1 MSFELDPDLS
11 TTKAVRRVARKRL
24 DRALELLA
32 SIDAG
37 EADAIEEAVHDV
49 RKRCKEVRSLARL
62 IRPTIGD
69 AAFDSFNSAVREAAA
84 ELGPIRDSHAVLETF
99 GNLLEAAGVAGDAE
113 LRAVRSAH
121 AADADRAT
129 RQAIADTARIERAT
143 SQLRRAQRLSH
154 KWAVPGGFAGIG
166 EGVETVYRGGRRA
179 LAEARHQ
186 PTDAS
191 LHEWRKSVK
200 HLFHAMQ
207 LVEAA
212 APSVLTPMVEQLDHL
227 GDALG
232 DDHDLAVLVERLGD
246 DSPRAVELARTQQ
259 SELRRS
265 AFRLGETLYAEKP
278 AAFSR
283 RIERYWDTFRS
294 EGGELK
300 TGKIGDLAA
309 QAGT

>member
-84 ELGPIRDSHAVLETF
+84 ELGPIRDAHAVLATF
-99 GNLLEAAGVAGDAE
+99 GDLLEASGLSDDHQLAQLRSTRAE
-113 LRAVRSAH
+113 
-121 AADADRAT
+121 AADQATAEAAADRA
-129 RQAIADTARIERAT
+129 RLERARR
-143 SQLRRAQRLSH
+143 QLTRARRMSH
-154 KWAVPGGFAGIG
+154 AWSVPGGFAGVAHGI
-166 EGVETVYRGGRRA
+166 ETVYRRGRRA
-179 LAEARHQ
+179 LSDARDE
-186 PTDAS
+186 PSDES
-191 LHEWRKSVK
+191 MHEWRKSVK

-207 LVEAA
+207 LIEAA

-232 DDHDLAVLVERLGD
+232 DDHDLAVLVEQLGD
-246 DSPRAVELARTQQ
+246 DQDRVVELARAQQ
-259 SELRRS
+259 SELRQR

-278 AAFSR
+278 AAFRR
-283 RIERYWDTFRS
+283 RIERYW
-294 EGGELK
+294 K
-300 TGKIGDLAA
+300 TSVTSGV
-309 QAGT
+309 